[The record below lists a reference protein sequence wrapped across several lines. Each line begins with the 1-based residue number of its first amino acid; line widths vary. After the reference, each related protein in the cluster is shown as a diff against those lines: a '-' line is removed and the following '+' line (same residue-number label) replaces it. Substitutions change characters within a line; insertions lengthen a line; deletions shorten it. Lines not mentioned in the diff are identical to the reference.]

1 VEGKAMKITII
12 GAVLILIAIFA
23 AVWLA
28 VYLKSRAVDPNI
40 EKT

>member
-1 VEGKAMKITII
+1 MKITVI
-12 GAVLILIAIFA
+12 GVVSILVAILA

-28 VYLKSRAVDPNI
+28 VYLKSRAEEPNI

>member
-1 VEGKAMKITII
+1 MKITVV
-12 GAVLILIAIFA
+12 GAVLILVAILA

-28 VYLKSRAVDPNI
+28 LYLKSRAVDPNI